1 MGSTLFKNASPNGW
15 IVQKFGGTSVGKFP
29 DKIAEDIV
37 RYVSDSH
44 LALGSVVLPWPPAAV
59 RRRGETEGGMK
70 QGEDPGTERK
80 ALTFF
85 PFPRRT
91 YVQNNRL
98 VVVCSARSTGKK
110 VTGTTSR

>member
-1 MGSTLFKNASPNGW
+1 MGSTLFKNSSPNGW

-44 LALGSVVLPWPPAAV
+44 PPRSRLGGSAAAV
-59 RRRGETEGGMK
+59 RRRAETEGRTK
-70 QGEDPGTERK
+70 QGRDEDTD
-80 ALTFF
+80 LFLSF
-85 PFPRRT
+85 LRRT
-91 YVQNNRL
+91 HIHNNRV

>member
-1 MGSTLFKNASPNGW
+1 MGSTLFKNTSPNGW

-44 LALGSVVLPWPPAAV
+44 LALRLGGSAVAPRCCAPPE
-59 RRRGETEGGMK
+59 RDGGWD
-70 QGEDPGTERK
+70 EAGTGRK
-80 ALTFF
+80 TLTSP

-91 YVQNNRL
+91 YVQSNRL